1 MGFFI
6 LIAGVFFAI
15 SNLLSGNPN
24 FTGVLSSLTFIFLFL
39 VPILTMRLISE
50 ETRQKTDQLL
60 ITSPLSITGI
70 VLGKY
75 LAAVGV
81 FVITLLITVLFPVIM
96 SFFALLGLGWWEILG
111 GYIGFLLLGC
121 AFISVGLF
129 FSSLTDNQLIA
140 AVETFAAL
148 LLIWI
153 LDFVAQSVPADPV
166 SGLVF
171 LAAPGALPRGPGLLQ
186 HAQHAAAAVVTFVLA
201 AAVARAPVRLLAA
214 ALHGADREDPR
225 LVLPA
230 EALQRLQPG
239 GPLAEP
245 DRLLHL
251 VLRRVRL
258 PHDPHD
264 RKTALGVRE
273 ERREKELDSR
283 IAFQQEVPLRR
294 LRDAPDRRAR
304 WPW

>member
-1 MGFFI
+1 MLAVFRRELKAYFTSPIGFVFVGFFI

-15 SNLLSGNPN
+15 SNLLSGNPS
-24 FTGVLSSLTFIFLFL
+24 FTGVLSNLTFIFLFL
-39 VPILTMRLISE
+39 VPILTMRLLSE

-96 SFFALLGLGWWEILG
+96 SFYALLGLAWWEILG
-111 GYIGFLLLGC
+111 GYIGFLLMGC

-153 LDFVAQSVPADPV
+153 LDYVAQSIPSSAVL
-166 SGLVF
+166 GLVF
-171 LAAPGALPRGPGLLQ
+171 LAVIGVALVALVYFSTRNTI
-186 HAQHAAAAVVTFVLA
+186 ATIVAFVVAAAAVTLLFLFSRAIFEGLIAKILA
-201 AAVARAPVRLLAA
+201 WFS
-214 ALHGADREDPR
+214 
-225 LVLPA
+225 LVKRYNDFSMGL
-230 EALQRLQPG
+230 
-239 GPLAEP
+239 
-245 DRLLHL
+245 
-251 VLRRVRL
+251 
-258 PHDPHD
+258 
-264 RKTALGVRE
+264 LGVSPIVYYISFAGAFVFLTIRMIE
-273 ERREKELDSR
+273 KRRW
-283 IAFQQEVPLRR
+283 V
-294 LRDAPDRRAR
+294 
-304 WPW
+304 

>member
-1 MGFFI
+1 MLAVFSRELRAYFVSPIGFVFVGFFI

-15 SNLLSGNPN
+15 SNLLSGNPT

-70 VLGKY
+70 VMGKY

-96 SFFALLGLGWWEILG
+96 SFFSILGLGWWEILG
-111 GYIGFLLLGC
+111 GYIGFFLMGS

-140 AVETFAAL
+140 AAVTFAAL

-153 LDFVAQSVPADPV
+153 LDFVAQSVPSDAV

-171 LAAPGALPRGPGLLQ
+171 LALLGVCLVALVYLSTRNI
-186 HAQHAAAAVVTFVLA
+186 AAAIVTFVLA
-201 AAVARAPVRLLAA
+201 AAAIVLLFVFSRSFFTGLIAKV
-214 ALHGADREDPR
+214 LSWFSLVKRYSDFSLGILSLSPIVYYISFSGAFVFLTIRMIEK
-225 LVLPA
+225 
-230 EALQRLQPG
+230 
-239 GPLAEP
+239 
-245 DRLLHL
+245 
-251 VLRRVRL
+251 RRWV
-258 PHDPHD
+258 
-264 RKTALGVRE
+264 
-273 ERREKELDSR
+273 
-283 IAFQQEVPLRR
+283 
-294 LRDAPDRRAR
+294 
-304 WPW
+304 

>member
-1 MGFFI
+1 MLAVLRRELKAYFTSPIGFVFVGFFI

-24 FTGVLSSLTFIFLFL
+24 FNGVLSNLTFIFLFL

-81 FVITLLITVLFPVIM
+81 FVITLLITVLYPLIM
-96 SFFALLGLGWWEILG
+96 SFFALGGLAWSEILG
-111 GYIGFLLLGC
+111 GYIGFFLLGSS
-121 AFISVGLF
+121 FIAVGLF

-148 LLIWI
+148 LVIWI
-153 LDFVAQSVPADPV
+153 LDFVAQSVPSDPV

-171 LAAPGALPRGPGLLQ
+171 LSVLGALLVFLVFTATRNTLATVVSFILV
-186 HAQHAAAAVVTFVLA
+186 AAAVV
-201 AAVARAPVRLLAA
+201 LLYVFSRGMFQG
-214 ALHGADREDPR
+214 LIGKFLSWFS
-225 LVLPA
+225 LVK
-230 EALQRLQPG
+230 RYNDFSMG
-239 GPLAEP
+239 
-245 DRLLHL
+245 
-251 VLRRVRL
+251 
-258 PHDPHD
+258 
-264 RKTALGVRE
+264 ALGLSPIVYYISFSGAFVFLTIRMIDK
-273 ERREKELDSR
+273 RRW
-283 IAFQQEVPLRR
+283 V
-294 LRDAPDRRAR
+294 
-304 WPW
+304 

>member
-1 MGFFI
+1 MLAVFRRELRAYFVSPIGFVFVGFFI

-15 SNLLSGNPN
+15 SNLLSGNPS

-111 GYIGFLLLGC
+111 GYIGFLLMGC
-121 AFISVGLF
+121 AFISIGLF

-140 AVETFAAL
+140 AMDDLRGASAD
-148 LLIWI
+148 
-153 LDFVAQSVPADPV
+153 LDTGF
-166 SGLVF
+166 
-171 LAAPGALPRGPGLLQ
+171 RGPERARRTPSRGWCSSPCW
-186 HAQHAAAAVVTFVLA
+186 AWASWRWSSS
-201 AAVARAPVRLLAA
+201 ARATPPR
-214 ALHGADREDPR
+214 RSSRSCSRRPSWCSSSSSPDPC
-225 LVLPA
+225 
-230 EALQRLQPG
+230 
-239 GPLAEP
+239 
-245 DRLLHL
+245 
-251 VLRRVRL
+251 
-258 PHDPHD
+258 
-264 RKTALGVRE
+264 
-273 ERREKELDSR
+273 SR
-283 IAFQQEVPLRR
+283 G
-294 LRDAPDRRAR
+294 
-304 WPW
+304 